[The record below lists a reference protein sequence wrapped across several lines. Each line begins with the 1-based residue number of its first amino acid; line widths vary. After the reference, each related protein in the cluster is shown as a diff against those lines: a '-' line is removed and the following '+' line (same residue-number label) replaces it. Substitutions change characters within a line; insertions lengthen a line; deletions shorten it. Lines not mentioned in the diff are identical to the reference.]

1 MGKTVCMGK
10 LLKISFLALA
20 GFGGYLLW
28 SRFGAR
34 LRGNAAPDA
43 RRVAERSEL
52 NVTEQAVGSDDPV
65 AQAGA
70 IIAESDER
78 SDLSRDAP
86 GIEHRQSEDT
96 VEP

>member
-1 MGKTVCMGK
+1 MGK

-20 GFGGYLLW
+20 GVGGYLLW
-28 SRFGAR
+28 TRFGNGR
-34 LRGNAAPDA
+34 RPAAPDD

-78 SDLSRDAP
+78 SDLSRDDP
-86 GIEHRQSEDT
+86 SIERRQSQDT